1 MARKLKILA
10 IHGVG
15 RHQAGGDWEVR
26 WADAIKRSLTRTDPS
41 ATSEIEFLTYDD
53 FFDAEQITTFGT
65 LEAIAKLAGSGLWH
79 GIGDAV
85 DSIFGQRPRRAR
97 SLRNVSE
104 KLRWTAG
111 MVIQWVENET
121 IRVRSR
127 ERIGKSLA
135 KSNADVICAHS
146 LGSLIA
152 YDTFSRKEGEKLI
165 EGKCLVSFGSQIG
178 NPFVRSQFAG
188 RIEPLKCQHWYNLYN
203 PEDDIFTAPIRV
215 TARNFEQVD
224 CAFDISGF
232 ADHDATEYLAHAST
246 SDVVWSDMLSQN
258 RLQRKHRSMR
268 HAVRSGKIHRR
279 RALLIGINEYPS
291 ADMRLEGCVND
302 TFLMSEVLQEN
313 GFDAS
318 DIRVVLNRRATA
330 DAIRER
336 IEWLLDGIQSDGG
349 DKRVL
354 FFSGHGAQI
363 PDYGADEKVDR
374 VDECLVPWDF
384 DWSREYAVTDDWFH
398 NLYGQLPYNC
408 QFLAIFDC
416 CHSGG
421 MTRSGL
427 GRPRGL
433 TPPDDIRHRQLQWDA
448 KDKNWRARELE
459 DSKHSSTTGRG
470 VSKFHGAHSVNRR
483 LGVAA
488 DLRGLESQ
496 AYKLVR
502 KQLSHYGPYMPVLL
516 QACQESQLAFEYRH
530 GNNAYGAFT
539 YTLVQELRSANLK
552 RLTFSGLIKRTRT
565 QLWRLGYEQVPN
577 LDGPKAAIKRP
588 ILS

>member
-1 MARKLKILA
+1 MAKKLKILA

-15 RHQAGGDWEVR
+15 RHQAGGDWEGR
-26 WADAIKRSLTRTDPS
+26 WADAIKKSLTRTDPK

-53 FFDAEQITTFGT
+53 LFDAQEITASGT
-65 LEAIAKLAGSGLWH
+65 LEAVAKLAGSGLWH
-79 GIGDAV
+79 GTGDV
-85 DSIFGQRPRRAR
+85 VESIFGRRPGRAR
-97 SLRNVSE
+97 SLRNISE

-111 MVIQWVENET
+111 MVIQWVENKT
-121 IRVRSR
+121 IRDQSR
-127 ERIGKSLA
+127 KRIADIL
-135 KSNADVICAHS
+135 NTFDADVVCAHS

-152 YDTFSRKEGEKLI
+152 YDTFSRSEGAELI
-165 EGKCLVSFGSQIG
+165 EDKIFVSFGSQIG
-178 NPFVRSQFAG
+178 NPFVRAQFAG
-188 RIEPLKCQHWYNLYN
+188 RIEPLNCQHWYHLYN
-203 PEDDIFTAPIRV
+203 PEDDIFAAPIRI
-215 TARNFEQVD
+215 TANNFEQVD
-224 CAFDISGF
+224 CTFNISGF
-232 ADHDATEYLAHAST
+232 ADHDATEYLAHVNT
-246 SDVVWSDMLSQN
+246 SDVVWSDILSQTPL
-258 RLQRKHRSMR
+258 RTEHRNVR
-268 HAVRSGKIHRR
+268 YAVRSGQHHRR

-302 TFLMSEVLQEN
+302 TFLMSEALQEN

-336 IEWLLDGIQSDGG
+336 IEWLLDGIRTDGG

-363 PDYGADEKVDR
+363 PDYGADEKIDR
-374 VDECLVPWDF
+374 LDECLVPWDF

-398 NLYGQLPYNC
+398 DLYAQLPYNC

-433 TPPDDIRHRQLQWDA
+433 TAPDDIRHRQLQWDA
-448 KDKNWRARELE
+448 KEKNWRERQLE
-459 DSKHSSTTGRG
+459 VDNRSSSNERPGSG
-470 VSKFHGAHSVNRR
+470 FHGAQRINRR
-483 LGVAA
+483 LGQAVA
-488 DLRGLESQ
+488 LRTLNKEDYT
-496 AYKLVR
+496 AER
-502 KQLSHYGPYMPVLL
+502 REFNHHGPYMPVLL

-539 YTLVQELRSANLK
+539 YTLVQELRHSDPKSITFTELIQSVSC
-552 RLTFSGLIKRTRT
+552 RLE
-565 QLWRLGYEQVPN
+565 RLGYEQVPSVV
-577 LDGPKAAIKRP
+577 GPKAIISNP
-588 ILS
+588 IA